1 MRRIF
6 YGIGRGLLGVMKMV
20 GKEVIF
26 LLRLVLGGVKLILV
40 LFSLVL
46 RLFGALVRAGTP

>member
-20 GKEVIF
+20 GKAVIF
-26 LLRLVLGGVKLILV
+26 LLRLVLGGLKLILV

-46 RLFGALVRAGTP
+46 RLFGAFVRAVTP

>member
-1 MRRIF
+1 MHRVF
-6 YGIGRGLLGVMKMV
+6 YGIGRGLLGVLKVV
-20 GKEVIF
+20 GKAVIL

-46 RLFGALVRAGTP
+46 RLFGAFVRAGTT

>member
-1 MRRIF
+1 MHRVF
-6 YGIGRGLLGVMKMV
+6 HGIGRGLWGALKVV
-20 GKEVIF
+20 GKAVIF

-46 RLFGALVRAGTP
+46 RLFGAFVRAGTP